1 VTEERGPHFAFP
13 SLYGAPA
20 YARPPKP
27 VADAVRPLD
36 PDDLPLEVERTE
48 EEWAL
53 LAQFGTAAGSNGAGG
68 ARAMLHGRVG
78 NKGAGAQAGSY
89 RATDPTAASQ
99 PVIPGRRFRLRAP
112 AGRSAERGR

>member
-1 VTEERGPHFAFP
+1 MTEERGPHLAFP

-27 VADAVRPLD
+27 VAAAARPLD
-36 PDDLPLEVERTE
+36 PDDLPLERERTE

-53 LAQFGTAAGSNGAGG
+53 LAQVGTVAGGNGAGA
-68 ARAMLHGRVG
+68 ARAMGHRWVG
-78 NKGAGAQAGSY
+78 GNGAGAPAGSY

-99 PVIPGRRFRLRAP
+99 PVTPGRRFRLRALT
-112 AGRSAERGR
+112 GRPGDQGR